1 MSTCV
6 YPGSFDPITMGHFD
20 LIQRAS
26 GMFDRVVVGILNNTD
41 KHPTFAVEERLTLV
55 RRSVGSLANVEVA
68 SFNGLLVDF
77 VQQCGANVILR
88 GLRAISDFE
97 YEFQMAATNH
107 RLAPEVETVF
117 LMTSTEYSFLSSSI
131 VRQLGSFGGNIQGM
145 VPEAIREEVVRRL
158 RPGNGQEE
166 RI

>member
-1 MSTCV
+1 MTTAI

-68 SFNGLLVDF
+68 IFNGLLVDF

-97 YEFQMAATNH
+97 YEFQMSLTNKK
-107 RLAPEVETVF
+107 LNPELETVF
-117 LMTSTEYSFLSSSI
+117 LTTSAENMYLSSSL
-131 VRQLGSFGGNIQGM
+131 VKQVAQFGGDISAF
-145 VPEAIREEVVRRL
+145 VPSCVLEEINTRL
-158 RPGNGQEE
+158 KPSE
-166 RI
+166 

>member
-26 GMFDRVVVGILNNTD
+26 GMFDRVVVGILNNAD

>member
-97 YEFQMAATNH
+97 YEFQISATNH

>member
-1 MSTCV
+1 
-6 YPGSFDPITMGHFD
+6 MGHFD

>member
-1 MSTCV
+1 MYIRAAS
-6 YPGSFDPITMGHFD
+6 
-20 LIQRAS
+20 AS
-26 GMFDRVVVGILNNTD
+26 GMFDRVVVGILNNAD
-41 KHPTFAVEERLTLV
+41 KHPTFSVEERLTLV

>member
-26 GMFDRVVVGILNNTD
+26 GMFDRVVVGILNNAD
-41 KHPTFAVEERLTLV
+41 KHPTFSVEERLTLV